1 MGQRR
6 NQCVLFAELV
16 GGGREG
22 VTLGLSEIAH
32 AVERCTN
39 RIERVIESNSGSILF
54 RRSNAMAVGFADCDT
69 AVKAAAE
76 MIERLAGMLP
86 VMGVRVSVRIGVH
99 YGTVGDELG
108 SDEVAAFA
116 EKLAGFARPGEAL
129 ASGEAV
135 MLLSTAT
142 RHFAGTEPI
151 AGARAE
157 AFDWPVYLLGP
168 RAGMTTSLPASSAL
182 ISPRL
187 RIKHQDEV
195 VIVEELRPIILLGRE
210 QGNDVV
216 IIDPRASRQHAR
228 LERRRDGFVLVDQS
242 TNGTYVVNGDG
253 PEQCARKSEVVLSGQ
268 GRIGCGFSA
277 NDIERDLVFFEVI

>member
-6 NQCVLFAELV
+6 NQCVLYAELV

-39 RIERVIESNSGSILF
+39 RIERVIESNSGEILY
-54 RRSNAMAVGFADCDT
+54 RRTNALAVGFGDCDT

-76 MIERLAGMLP
+76 MIERLSGMLP

-99 YGTVGDELG
+99 YGTVSGEADA
-108 SDEVAAFA
+108 DQVAAFA
-116 EKLAGFARPGEAL
+116 ERLAGYARPGEAL
-129 ASGEAV
+129 ASGEAI

-168 RAGMTTSLPASSAL
+168 RAGMTTSLPVSSSL

-195 VIVEELRPIILLGRE
+195 VIVEEMRPIILLGRE

-228 LERRRDGFVLVDQS
+228 IERRRDGFVLVDQS
-242 TNGTYVVNGDG
+242 TNGTYVVSGG
-253 PEQCARKSEVVLSGQ
+253 GAEQCARKSEVVLTGQ
-268 GRIGCGFSA
+268 GRVGCGFSA
-277 NDIERDLVFFEVI
+277 NDIERDLVFFEII